1 MAEGLL
7 EAALDW
13 AARGFRVF
21 PLIPGDNRPR
31 EKGWTRTATRDPDE
45 IRRQWSD
52 PVTGWPQD
60 YNVGVLTNDLIVL
73 DIDVKGGRKGLE
85 SAERLGLLGDML
97 DTLVVRT
104 PSGGYHV
111 YYDGPNRS
119 LSVGKLGDGLDIRS
133 YHGYVVAPGSAT
145 AKGVYSLENDARP
158 IRVPAALLDRL
169 DAPRDRA
176 ETAPLVDL
184 DLETSIAAATEFL
197 KWRKPAQA
205 GQLNDT
211 CYRVAAAVKDYGISE
226 KRAVDLIVE
235 HWSERCDPPILP
247 GDVAGIVA
255 NAYAYGTRQPGALAP
270 AAEFAGVKVEAPELE
285 VFSTDVDS
293 VVKHIVFRDLPDEVA
308 LPARPWIAPGRI
320 MRGAVTII
328 ASPGGV
334 GKSTLELTIAA
345 HAWLG
350 KRFAGFEFRGQTKAL
365 VINNED
371 DYDEMARRMR
381 AICTVYDLDPK
392 AVMQGVAM
400 LSGADYPFKIA
411 DASPP
416 KFRTH
421 EMAALGELCRE
432 QGIGVLLVD
441 PVVETHDSDENNQ
454 QDMKAIMAAYRQL
467 ARDYNIA
474 VVLAHH
480 TPKGG
485 ERASQDAFR
494 GASAII
500 NSARI
505 GLTLFEASADDGL
518 KYRIPPAKLNNYVRL
533 DDAKANLTLRSGRPT
548 WFRRQSVVLRSGDE
562 VGVLYPVEIE
572 SEAAIKPEDVA
583 REVRNYM
590 RQENVA
596 DVNAFTLAK
605 HLVTLP
611 GWDLSVFGGSG
622 VTHVREKIAELFMQ
636 PFTFDDGETLHTKA
650 GKNRTGWSIVLE

>member
-1 MAEGLL
+1 MSSLL
-7 EAALDW
+7 EHAKSW
-13 AARGFRVF
+13 ATRGFPVF
-21 PLIPGDNRPR
+21 PLIPGDKRPR
-31 EKGWTRTATRDPDE
+31 EKGWTRTATRDPEE
-45 IRRQWSD
+45 IERLWRD
-52 PVTGWPQD
+52 PVTGWEQD
-60 YNVGVLTNDLIVL
+60 FNVGVLCDHMIVL
-73 DIDVKGGRKGLE
+73 DIDVKGGRRGME
-85 SAERLGLLGDML
+85 SAAELGVLSDALE
-97 DTLVVRT
+97 TLTVRT
-104 PSGGYHV
+104 PSGGLHL
-111 YYDGPNRS
+111 YYRGPNRS
-119 LSVGKLGDGLDIRS
+119 LSAGKLGEGLDVRS
-133 YHGYVVAPGSAT
+133 FHGFVVAPGSVTPHGAY
-145 AKGVYSLENDARP
+145 ALETDAP
-158 IRVPAALLDRL
+158 LKEVPAALLDRL

-235 HWSERCDPPILP
+235 HWSEKCDPPIP
-247 GDVAGIVA
+247 AAEVQGIVA
-255 NAYAYGTRQPGALAP
+255 NAFAYGTRQPGSLAP

-285 VFSTDVDS
+285 VFSTEVDS

-381 AICTVYDLDPK
+381 AICTVYDLDPR

-400 LSGADYPFKIA
+400 LSGADYAFKIA

-421 EMAALGELCRE
+421 EMAALGDFCRE
-432 QGIGVLLVD
+432 NEIGVILVD

-454 QDMKAIMAAYRQL
+454 QDMKAIMAAYRQI

-596 DVNAFTLAK
+596 DVNAHALAK

-611 GWDLSVFGGSG
+611 GWDLSVFGGSS
-622 VTHVREKIAELFMQ
+622 VTHVRDKIAELFMQ
-636 PFTFDDGETLHTKA
+636 PFAFEDGETLHTKA
-650 GKNRTGWSIVLE
+650 GKNKTGWSIVLE